1 MSGRN
6 LHTSAA
12 VPLAA
17 RRASPTWRSHIPAV
31 QALKWCTEPNAQI
44 TVTEWLRR
52 GGISGSSFTWGHSGL
67 FSSRGPS
74 QPCACLKTPWASP
87 YPFATQHFILL
98 FYNKPNITL
107 FLMPLSAST
116 LQGWMKLPLC
126 CWRGSAPPHHS
137 HLPSTPKPRATP
149 PPSHCITWSSL
160 PTQTAQRVL
169 RYGVRNGRSPSL
181 GDPNANCSAQPSS
194 PQTANVIHLYQ
205 RKKTTNRSS
214 MEQSHSPLM
223 YIHGGK
229 SHFNY

>member
-6 LHTSAA
+6 LHASAA

-44 TVTEWLRR
+44 TVTEWLRW

-98 FYNKPNITL
+98 FYNKPNITPISYAFICL
-107 FLMPLSAST
+107 YTAGMDEAPTVLLEGLSSPT
-116 LQGWMKLPLC
+116 PQ
-126 CWRGSAPPHHS
+126 
-137 HLPSTPKPRATP
+137 PSPITPKHRATP

-160 PTQTAQRVL
+160 PNPNCPKSSEIWGQERKIPILRRPKCKLQR
-169 RYGVRNGRSPSL
+169 SAIQP
-181 GDPNANCSAQPSS
+181 PNSKCHPFISEEED
-194 PQTANVIHLYQ
+194 Y
-205 RKKTTNRSS
+205 K
-214 MEQSHSPLM
+214 
-223 YIHGGK
+223 
-229 SHFNY
+229 

>member
-44 TVTEWLRR
+44 TVTEWLRW

-67 FSSRGPS
+67 FSSREPS

-98 FYNKPNITL
+98 FYNKPNITPISYAFICL
-107 FLMPLSAST
+107 YTAGMDEAPTVLLEGLSS
-116 LQGWMKLPLC
+116 P
-126 CWRGSAPPHHS
+126 
-137 HLPSTPKPRATP
+137 TP
-149 PPSHCITWSSL
+149 
-160 PTQTAQRVL
+160 
-169 RYGVRNGRSPSL
+169 
-181 GDPNANCSAQPSS
+181 QPSPIH
-194 PQTANVIHLYQ
+194 PQTPSNTTTIALHHLEFSTNPNCPKSSEIWGQEWKTPILRRPKCKLQ
-205 RKKTTNRSS
+205 RSAIQPPNSKCHPFISEEEDYK
-214 MEQSHSPLM
+214 
-223 YIHGGK
+223 
-229 SHFNY
+229 

>member
-1 MSGRN
+1 
-6 LHTSAA
+6 
-12 VPLAA
+12 
-17 RRASPTWRSHIPAV
+17 
-31 QALKWCTEPNAQI
+31 
-44 TVTEWLRR
+44 
-52 GGISGSSFTWGHSGL
+52 
-67 FSSRGPS
+67 
-74 QPCACLKTPWASP
+74 
-87 YPFATQHFILL
+87 
-98 FYNKPNITL
+98 
-107 FLMPLSAST
+107 MPLSAST

-137 HLPSTPKPRATP
+137 HLPSTPKPWATP

-229 SHFNY
+229 SHFNYWSEINDLPFARTSVFFFFLFLHFWNYFVELLKLINIFIRKKNTHKSLECWANELINIKLLVVTTAWY

>member
-160 PTQTAQRVL
+160 PNPNCPKSSEIRGQERKTPILRRPKCKLQR
-169 RYGVRNGRSPSL
+169 SAIQP
-181 GDPNANCSAQPSS
+181 PNSKCHPFISEEED
-194 PQTANVIHLYQ
+194 Y
-205 RKKTTNRSS
+205 K
-214 MEQSHSPLM
+214 
-223 YIHGGK
+223 
-229 SHFNY
+229 